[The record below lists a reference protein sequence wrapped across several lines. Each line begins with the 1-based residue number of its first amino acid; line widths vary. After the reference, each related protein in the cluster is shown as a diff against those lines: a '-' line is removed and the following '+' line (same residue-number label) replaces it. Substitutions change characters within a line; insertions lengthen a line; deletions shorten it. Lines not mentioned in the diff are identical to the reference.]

1 MGELEAP
8 RRYGSPEEKFTAVPD
23 EFMRTNVVLFEYGQG
38 FLLKYARTVA
48 AIGSRIAQT
57 NLISNMKLLMAK
69 HKSKLSFYLQK
80 STTIAKDSQD
90 IYCLVPALGLL
101 AKEEIKT
108 LFQNGDT
115 PLDDADQ
122 LADLLIEENGRAATI
137 RANYVPYNIGDPNVV
152 ISERS
157 RIDAD
162 RWDNVG
168 GDVIDP
174 EVTNFV
180 FTDAMNGCAYAITA
194 VEGSSV
200 KFEAWH
206 FQSESD
212 NFKQGSHF
220 RATKAIRDWFG
231 VNDYYIEDGSTNL
244 AATNIIWN
252 KGDGNWK
259 MLSQK
264 NIVPIG
270 EQVYTI
276 FREST
281 SHDLNTSA
289 DISEDRLDEIHGKL
303 LTGMRKKVKQVDAD
317 KINEDLRN
325 LSLTS
330 TIQTIHG
337 YINAFLTTD
346 KGMTA
351 DQLAI
356 INKIAER
363 FSKSIDGGGY
373 TTQYPKDMTEFDTLG
388 NFKTGLSTLSKP
400 NKFFGVTYDEA
411 KTLTFKTGFVNEI
424 QAAFRLATSQ
434 AADLNS
440 TSVTIDPTE
449 SNEELHRK
457 VLLVKYYMDLFSDY
471 KSSWNL
477 VSDLDGKLISF
488 MSKKKAI
495 KLKTAILKSE
505 KEKLFPPIVVV

>member
-1 MGELEAP
+1 MAAP
-8 RRYGSPEEKFTAVPD
+8 RHYGSPEEKFTAVPD
-23 EFMRTNVVLFEYGQG
+23 EFMRSNVVLFEYGQG

-80 STTIAKDSQD
+80 STTIAKEGQD

-101 AKEEIKT
+101 TKEEIKT

-115 PLDDADQ
+115 PLEDADQ
-122 LADLLIEENGRAATI
+122 LADLLIEEDGKTATI
-137 RANYVPYNIGDPNVV
+137 RANYAPYNIGDPNVV
-152 ISERS
+152 LSEGS

-174 EVTNFV
+174 EVTSFV

-252 KGDGNWK
+252 KGDGGWK

-270 EQVYTI
+270 GKGETI

-289 DISEDRLDEIHGKL
+289 DISEDRLGEIHGKL
-303 LTGMRKKVKQVDAD
+303 LTGMRKGVKQVDAD
-317 KINEDLRN
+317 KINEGLKN

-337 YINAFLTTD
+337 YINAFLTKD
-346 KGMTA
+346 KGITA
-351 DQLAI
+351 GQLAI
-356 INKIAER
+356 IDKLAER
-363 FSKSIDGGGY
+363 FSKSKDGGGFA
-373 TTQYPKDMTEFDTLG
+373 TQYPADMTEFDAFGTL
-388 NFKTGLSTLSKP
+388 KTGLSTISKP
-400 NKFFGVTYDEA
+400 GRVYGVTYDEA
-411 KTLTFKTGFVNEI
+411 KTPTFKADLVKEI
-424 QAAFRLATSQ
+424 QAAFTLATNQ
-434 AADLNS
+434 AADLNG
-440 TSVTIDPTE
+440 TRVTIDPAE
-449 SNEELHRK
+449 SNDALHRK

-471 KSSWNL
+471 KSSWDQI
-477 VSDLDGKLISF
+477 SALDGMLNGFIN
-488 MSKKKAI
+488 KKKAVI
-495 KLKTAILKSE
+495 VKTAILKSE
-505 KEKLFPPIVVV
+505 KEELFPPRVIV